1 MPERQSDAGRWNKR
15 YLASELSEPP
25 APCALLSSF
34 GHLIPS
40 HGRALDLACGLG
52 GNAFFLAQKGLQVD
66 ACDIASEALIRVDR
80 WAIERSQNIH
90 SIEQDIEQ
98 HGLPKGQ
105 WDVIVVSRYL
115 HRPLMPALASALK
128 PRGLLFY
135 QTFSADK
142 SSQSGPSS
150 ADFLLQDNEL
160 LNAFSD
166 LRLRYYREECALP
179 NPAAEAANE
188 VFLIAQKPG

>member
-1 MPERQSDAGRWNKR
+1 MPDRQSVAGRWNRR
-15 YLASELSEPP
+15 YQASELDEPP

-34 GHLIPS
+34 GRLIPQ

-52 GNAFFLAQKGLQVD
+52 GNAFYLAQKGLQVD
-66 ACDIASEALIRVDR
+66 ACDIAAEALSRIDR
-80 WAIERSQNIH
+80 WAAERSQNVY
-90 SIEQDIEQ
+90 SIERDIEQ
-98 HGLPKGQ
+98 HGLPEGA

-115 HRPLMPALASALK
+115 HRPLLPLLTSALK
-128 PRGLLFY
+128 PQGLLFY

-142 SSQSGPSS
+142 SSHTGPSC

-160 LNAFSD
+160 LKAFSD

-179 NPAAEAANE
+179 NAAAEAASE